1 MYVVIRIK
9 YDVAKLSADIMRILS
24 SGRDFRT
31 YNYVDININGNFVQF
46 N

>member
-9 YDVAKLSADIMRILS
+9 YNVAKLSADIIRILRS
-24 SGRDFRT
+24 